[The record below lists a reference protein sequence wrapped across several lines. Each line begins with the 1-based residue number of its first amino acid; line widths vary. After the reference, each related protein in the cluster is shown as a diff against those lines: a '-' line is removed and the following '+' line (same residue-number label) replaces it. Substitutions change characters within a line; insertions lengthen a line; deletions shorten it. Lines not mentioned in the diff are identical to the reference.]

1 MAKRNIEGGRSRAT
15 WAVAAKPNSE
25 RSKRKRRRITDGLI
39 GLSSAAVLAV
49 YGMGYL
55 ATQHTFTLASN
66 GNLAASQT
74 AAALQQHRDGTF
86 VATGTSRHGDIQA
99 TVVIQNGKIIS
110 ADVSACGTRYPCS
123 DVNALVSEA
132 VSRQSAPVDHVSG
145 ATDSSRAYTQAIQ
158 NALAKASQ

>member
-1 MAKRNIEGGRSRAT
+1 
-15 WAVAAKPNSE
+15 
-25 RSKRKRRRITDGLI
+25 
-39 GLSSAAVLAV
+39 
-49 YGMGYL
+49 MGYL

-74 AAALQQHRDGTF
+74 AAASYRDGTF

-110 ADVSACGTRYPCS
+110 ANVSACGTRYPCS
-123 DVNALVSEA
+123 DVNALVREVA
-132 VSRQSAPVDHVSG
+132 SRQSAPVDHVSG
-145 ATDSSRAYTQAIQ
+145 ATDSSRAYTGAIQ